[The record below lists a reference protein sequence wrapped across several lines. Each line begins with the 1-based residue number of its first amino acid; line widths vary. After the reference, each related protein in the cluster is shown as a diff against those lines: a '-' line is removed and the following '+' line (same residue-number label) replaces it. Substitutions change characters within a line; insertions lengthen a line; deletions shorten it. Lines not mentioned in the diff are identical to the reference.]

1 MAQASAAK
9 LYTPRILSL
18 AVELHRYPL
27 TDACTLRA
35 EARSR
40 SCGSVLEAGFAL
52 APDGS
57 VAQVGLRAT
66 ACAIGQ
72 ASAVIFA
79 QGATGLGSSAIVQAH
94 DAIARWLEGAG
105 DQPDWPGLS
114 QLENARAFPARH
126 GAILRGWQ
134 AAKLALCNAQ
144 PDG

>member
-9 LYTPRILSL
+9 LYTPPILSL
-18 AVELHRYPL
+18 AVELHHYPL
-27 TDACTLRA
+27 TDACDLRA

-52 APDGS
+52 APDGT
-57 VAQVGLRAT
+57 VVNVGLRAT

-79 QGATGLGSSAIVQAH
+79 QGVTGLDSAAIVQAH
-94 DAIARWLEGAG
+94 DAIARWLEGTG
-105 DQPDWPGLS
+105 EPPSWSGLA

-126 GAILRGWQ
+126 GAILLGWQ